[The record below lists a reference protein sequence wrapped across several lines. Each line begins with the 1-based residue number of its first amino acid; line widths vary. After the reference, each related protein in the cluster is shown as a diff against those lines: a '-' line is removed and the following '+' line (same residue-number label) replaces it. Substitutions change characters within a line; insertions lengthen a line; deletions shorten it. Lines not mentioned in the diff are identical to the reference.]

1 MDRQALPNKRR
12 ILIWSLVLLIPLL
25 YSCAQEPKIS
35 RTEVVESEPVEVM
48 TSQEKAEDQQEI
60 PRMESPV
67 EMISDPKADLIER
80 FNQPNGP
87 NDLVKYFAEKLMEGE
102 LSINLKSLRREFHLK
117 GVSNA
122 ELVEAAQDA
131 ALQNPQISLILSP
144 AILMGEKSIGYFA
157 YKPTEELEN
166 RKIALENKVVD
177 LLGEV
182 DLTKMTDYDK
192 SLLVHD
198 LIIKN
203 VVYDYEVF
211 NMLQK
216 NVAWTEEEWDQM
228 QESSNSYGA
237 LILGKAVCSGY
248 AQAYSLLAK
257 AVGLESYYVEGLV
270 DYNGDE
276 ILHAW
281 NRVKIEDQWLVV
293 DTTWD
298 DNEAPTKYLWFNQ
311 PTSVAYATRQEV
323 DDYIKTLDEEL
334 IGTSEEYT
342 WFYKN
347 DYYTTK
353 DTLMTVLTRHIENN
367 EESFQVFIGPLTD
380 KDLNE
385 IQEEFRTQ
393 FDGERHSISYED
405 QMFYCFSK
413 IPSN

>member
-1 MDRQALPNKRR
+1 MARHAPPKKRK
-12 ILIWSLVLLIPLL
+12 ILVWSLILLIPFL
-25 YSCAQEPKIS
+25 YSCTQEHKIS
-35 RTEVVESEPVEVM
+35 RTEVGEPQSIEAL
-48 TSQEKAEDQQEI
+48 TPGKNAEDHPEI
-60 PRMESPV
+60 PKLESPV
-67 EMISDPKADLIER
+67 EIYTDPKVELHKK
-80 FNQPNGP
+80 FNQPNGT
-87 NDLVKYFAEKLMEGE
+87 NDLVKYFAKKLMVGE

-131 ALQNPQISLILSP
+131 ALQNPQISLILYP
-144 AILMGEKSIGYFA
+144 AILMGEKSIGYLS
-157 YKPTEELEN
+157 YRTKEELEN
-166 RKIALENKVVD
+166 RKIALEKKVVE

-182 DLTKMTDYDK
+182 DLRKMTDYDK

-203 VVYDYEVF
+203 VTYDYEVF

-228 QESSNSYGA
+228 LESSNSYGA

-248 AQAYSLLAK
+248 AQAYSLLAN
-257 AVGLESYYVEGLV
+257 AVGLEVYYVEGLV
-270 DYNGDE
+270 DYNGEE

-298 DNEAPTKYLWFNQ
+298 DIEAPTKYLWFNQ
-311 PTSVAYATRQEV
+311 PTSIAYANRKETE
-323 DDYIKTLDEEL
+323 DYIKTLDKEL

-347 DYYTTK
+347 DYYATK

-385 IQEEFRTQ
+385 IQEKFRTQ
-393 FDGERHSISYED
+393 FDGDRYSISYEGH
-405 QMFYCFSK
+405 MFYYFSK